1 MTKSRKNIFG
11 IHSTLDLN
19 LYRLR
24 AIAMLL
30 EDGVTLPELDR
41 QFLISAL
48 RSIGS
53 GNDAEQSLSIKR
65 KRGEK
70 TYINGLD
77 PAERRQWALSWI
89 ATAIKNVSE
98 GGLGLSIGEAIEQ
111 AAEDTPGEIN
121 FGFSEETL
129 RHYWDN
135 YPKQRTASF
144 PPPLSSEPIKR
155 KKNKTQ

>member
-1 MTKSRKNIFG
+1 MTKSRKNIFVL
-11 IHSTLDLN
+11 HSPLALN

-30 EDGVTLPELDR
+30 EDGVTLPEVDR
-41 QFLISAL
+41 KFLISAL
-48 RSIGS
+48 HSIGS
-53 GNDAEQSLSIKR
+53 GNNAEESLGIKR

-77 PAERRQWALSWI
+77 PTERRQWALSWI
-89 ATAIKNVSE
+89 ATAIKNVSD
-98 GGLGLSIGEAIEQ
+98 GGLGLSIGDAIEQ
-111 AAEDTPGEIN
+111 AAEERPGEIN

-135 YPKQRTASF
+135 YPKQRTISF
-144 PPPLSSEPIKR
+144 APPLSSEPIKR
-155 KKNKTQ
+155 KKNKS